1 MQTVAGLGKTTL
13 YEMSQKAHLKNKR
26 YNIFKEF
33 TNHMFISE
41 NKILM
46 KPLETAV
53 DIIYNGEHIFSESG
67 FATTYSDFT
76 MKIDDAWLDLYTNY
90 TDTLEY
96 KEKR

>member
-1 MQTVAGLGKTTL
+1 
-13 YEMSQKAHLKNKR
+13 
-26 YNIFKEF
+26 
-33 TNHMFISE
+33 MFISD

-53 DIIYNGEHIFSESG
+53 DIIYNGEHIFSKSG

-76 MKIDDAWLDLYTNY
+76 MKIDAAWLDLYTNY
-90 TDTLEY
+90 IDTLSF